1 MCVIECLLWL
11 LTYIYYLSYIL
22 FVIFVKCF
30 VLMSV

>member
-11 LTYIYYLSYIL
+11 LTYLSYKLIL